1 MEEER
6 PKDWFWN
13 RKYVETESDDAKNV
27 LDEVKA

>member
-27 LDEVKA
+27 EEKE